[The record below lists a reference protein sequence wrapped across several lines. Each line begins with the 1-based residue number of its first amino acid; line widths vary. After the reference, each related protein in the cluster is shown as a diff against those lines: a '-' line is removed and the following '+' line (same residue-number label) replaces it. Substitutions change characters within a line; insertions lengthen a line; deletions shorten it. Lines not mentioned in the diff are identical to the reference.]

1 MAGKISSTTHVLRY
15 SRFGWKITQKW
26 GFRDFYS
33 INHFLAKFF
42 CVFFFLRFM
51 FNWVNELFKVN
62 SKTWNMNG
70 FKKDFWMGN
79 RRRRRQFQVV
89 SNQFSVVGIVKK
101 WERKLDA
108 INFRIFESRVD
119 STQGKSLLEKKAALT
134 TRVTT
139 ILPFQILDYFIGFM
153 AR

>member
-1 MAGKISSTTHVLRY
+1 MDSKRI
-15 SRFGWKITQKW
+15 FGWGIEKKKAISGCLKP
-26 GFRDFYS
+26 
-33 INHFLAKFF
+33 
-42 CVFFFLRFM
+42 VF
-51 FNWVNELFKVN
+51 
-62 SKTWNMNG
+62 S
-70 FKKDFWMGN
+70 
-79 RRRRRQFQVV
+79 
-89 SNQFSVVGIVKK
+89 GIVKK